1 MQKLAQL
8 RALMREMEN
17 SLGIIGDII
26 GEICLFI
33 LGIGLFVFVPLIAG

>member
-8 RALMREMEN
+8 RALMRDMEN

-26 GEICLFI
+26 GGICFFI
-33 LGIGLFVFVPLIAG
+33 LAIGLFVFVPLIAG